1 MTNSALS
8 LKDQPLWVQFS
19 PHIMAQ
25 VGIVALAVAYY
36 AQIVNGLEPCI
47 LCLYQRVPFGIV
59 IVLGLIGMF
68 RPRDLGWILPL
79 GGVVFLVG
87 SGIAFYHVGVE
98 QHWWE
103 SSCAGELTT
112 GISTGDLMAGLQEK
126 PPKSCDELEW
136 TLFGVSMATY
146 NVAYSWALAL
156 FCFAGAKKL
165 RG

>member
-1 MTNSALS
+1 MTNTTLS
-8 LKDQPLWVQFS
+8 NNQPLWLRFS

-25 VGIVALAVAYY
+25 AAIAALAIAYY
-36 AQIVNGLEPCI
+36 AQIVQGLEPCI

-68 RPRDLGWILPL
+68 RPAQLHWILPL
-79 GGVVFLVG
+79 AGLAFLAG

-103 SSCAGELTT
+103 SSCAGELAT
-112 GISTGDLMAGLQEK
+112 GITTTDLFAALQEK
-126 PPKSCDELEW
+126 PAKSCDELEW
-136 TLFGVSMATY
+136 ALFGISMATY
-146 NVAYSWALAL
+146 NVVYSLAL
-156 FCFAGAKKL
+156 GVFCFAGVKTI